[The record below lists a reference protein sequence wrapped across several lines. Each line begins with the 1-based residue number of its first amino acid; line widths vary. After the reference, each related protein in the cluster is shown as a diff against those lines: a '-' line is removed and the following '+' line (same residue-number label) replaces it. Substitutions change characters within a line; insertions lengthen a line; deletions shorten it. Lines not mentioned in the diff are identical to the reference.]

1 MKLFLALVF
10 PSVFRCETR
19 SIYVHAHT
27 YEYTVHTQVPE
38 GVTVSVEHRVVTV
51 KGPRGELVRDF
62 KHIRAEIEVV
72 KDSEGATKV
81 TCQLWH
87 AKSKQRSA
95 LRTVLSHID
104 NMITGVT
111 KGFRYKM
118 RFVYAHFPVNA
129 NIPKEADRIEIR
141 NFLGEKRVRHVP
153 MQPGCKIIRDNTVKD
168 QIIIEGN
175 SIENV
180 SRSCAE
186 IRGSCLVR
194 KKDIRKF
201 LDGIYVSEKG
211 VIETDM

>member
-81 TCQLWH
+81 TPRAQKERLVQALWG
-87 AKSKQRSA
+87 
-95 LRTVLSHID
+95 D
-104 NMITGVT
+104 D
-111 KGFRYKM
+111 
-118 RFVYAHFPVNA
+118 
-129 NIPKEADRIEIR
+129 AD
-141 NFLGEKRVRHVP
+141 
-153 MQPGCKIIRDNTVKD
+153 
-168 QIIIEGN
+168 
-175 SIENV
+175 
-180 SRSCAE
+180 
-186 IRGSCLVR
+186 
-194 KKDIRKF
+194 
-201 LDGIYVSEKG
+201 
-211 VIETDM
+211 